1 MADPQPAPLIQ
12 LEAGG
17 SAPVLRYDIP
27 EPTSY
32 TGTNLIELN
41 FDGDIF
47 SAAALVMPSN
57 DESADRL
64 SELPIEAVRSELADY
79 LRTGASSRAE
89 LPNLPIGVRPTTL
102 ASSMTVATTFIA
114 ADQPDSTPPS
124 EDDEDDLI
132 DILGARLKL
141 GYRLTMSSDF
151 AGDPKVTPLP
161 PVPPTP
167 DPHLYLVETLR
178 LTSVLGDYG
187 AGRIVKTFSLLP
199 GETTK
204 ISMKTFRSTEST
216 RKAASSVLDSL
227 TKESASDLES
237 SLSSEQ
243 SDQRS
248 FEKSQEYYAEAS
260 GNATWGWGSAEGKA
274 GVKGSSNATR
284 QEAVKNVSNATQKH
298 SSKASAKREVEV
310 NTSYEV
316 SEKSG
321 EEISI
326 ERNIENINLSRTLNF
341 VFRQMN
347 QEFVTFLHLTDVR
360 VGFFNGDGKSRR
372 EVPLSGLEGLLEAVV
387 KPSNRDDVRN
397 IILEQLSAVR
407 DYDGNPVNVVDTV
420 AVTPGDT
427 YRQFNSDLTT
437 TFTDRRGREHKVQG
451 VLLKVDYVVMRTEGV
466 IVEALLGNGAALD
479 SYAEKLQGLEVER
492 RAALVE
498 QDKLTAAQLGLINE
512 VISSGDEAKAVI
524 AEKLCRCH
532 CRCVD
537 EHGDSDETKASA
549 KPADK

>member
-1 MADPQPAPLIQ
+1 LIQ

-32 TGTNLIELN
+32 TGPNLIELN

-57 DESADRL
+57 DESGDRL
-64 SELPIEAVRSELADY
+64 SELPLEAVRSEVAEY
-79 LRTGASSRAE
+79 LRTGASSRVE
-89 LPNLPIGVRPTTL
+89 LPNLPVGVRPT
-102 ASSMTVATTFIA
+102 SIVSATAGVTSIA
-114 ADQPDSTPPS
+114 ADQPGSTPPP
-124 EDDEDDLI
+124 DLDEDDLA

-141 GYRLTMSSDF
+141 GYRLTVSSDF

-167 DPHLYLVETLR
+167 DPRLYLVETMR

-227 TKESASDLES
+227 TKESATDLET

-248 FEKSQEYYAEAS
+248 FEKSQEYYAEVS
-260 GNATWGWGSAEGKA
+260 GKATWGWGSAEGKA
-274 GVKGSSNATR
+274 GVKGSSNSAR

-298 SSKASAKREVEV
+298 SAKASAKREVEV
-310 NTSYEV
+310 NTSFEV
-316 SEKSG
+316 TEKSG
-321 EEISI
+321 EELSI
-326 ERNIENINLSRTLNF
+326 ERSIENINLSRTLNF

-372 EVPLSGLEGLLEAVV
+372 EVPLSGLEGLLQEVV
-387 KPSNRDDVRN
+387 KPASRDNVRD

-407 DYDGNPVNVVDTV
+407 DYDGNPVNVVETV
-420 AVTPGDT
+420 QVTPGDT
-427 YRQFNSDLTT
+427 YRQFDSDLVT
-437 TFTDRRGREHKVQG
+437 TFTDLRGREHMVQG
-451 VLLKVDYVVMRTEGV
+451 VLLKADHLVMRTEGV
-466 IVEALLGNGAALD
+466 IVEALLGNGTALD

-498 QDKLTAAQLGLINE
+498 HDKLTAAQLELINE
-512 VISSGDEAKAVI
+512 VISSGDTAKAAI
-524 AEKLCRCH
+524 AERLCRCH
-532 CRCVD
+532 CRCAD
-537 EHGDSDETKASA
+537 EHGDSDGTKASA